1 MRPNPADAPQMDAVR
16 REALEVAAGWS
27 VPGAPQSWI
36 LTAAIF
42 RSIADD
48 PEPLALAATIPPDRL
63 PPLLLSAAVRHLV
76 DRLRPP
82 ALARYFPAPGESQP
96 PLDAGFDPAFR
107 EFCADHREDLLA
119 LCRTHR
125 YQMNEVARCA
135 QLALAL
141 GVVAGARPGR
151 PLALVDAGT
160 GAGLALNLDRYRYQV
175 DSVPSFGD
183 PSSALTVHCARRG
196 QLRPCA
202 PDHLPEIVFRAGIDT
217 NPVDLGQPE
226 EGAWLRSCVPPEVE
240 SLDRFDR
247 AAAITVSHPVTLVAG
262 DAWQQ
267 LPKVVD
273 QVPPDPLL
281 VVLDSYTAVFFS
293 EERLQGFRSA
303 VDGAAATRDLA
314 WISLDP
320 LVPLGAEGRFSV
332 QGLDVPE
339 ELVRRYRREGVFG
352 VLGLVEYGGGVRSGR
367 LLGRAHPSGTWLEWL
382 DPATA
387 C

>member
-1 MRPNPADAPQMDAVR
+1 MRPDQAEASRVEAVR

-27 VPGAPQSWI
+27 VPGAPPSWA

-42 RSIADD
+42 RSIAGD
-48 PEPLALAATIPPDRL
+48 PELLALAATIPPDRL

-82 ALARYFPAPGESQP
+82 SLARYFPATGEPQP
-96 PLDAGFDPAFR
+96 PLDAGLDPALR
-107 EFCADHREDLLA
+107 EFCARHREDLLA
-119 LCRTHR
+119 LGRTHR

-141 GVVAGARPGR
+141 GVVAGSRPGR

-160 GAGLALNLDRYRYQV
+160 GAGLALNLDRYRYEV
-175 DSVPSFGD
+175 DGVPPFGD
-183 PSSALTVHCARRG
+183 ASSTLTVRCARRG
-196 QLRPCA
+196 ELRPCV
-202 PDHLPEIVFRAGIDT
+202 PGGPPKVVFRAGIDT
-217 NPVDLGQPE
+217 DPVDLRQPDE
-226 EGAWLRSCVPPEVE
+226 RSWLRSCVPPEVD
-240 SLDRFDR
+240 SLQRFDG
-247 AAAITVSHPVTLVAG
+247 AVAITLRHPVSLVAG
-262 DAWQQ
+262 DAWHQ
-267 LPKVVD
+267 LPEVLD
-273 QVPPDPLL
+273 RVPPEPLL

-293 EERLQGFRSA
+293 EERLRGFRSA
-303 VDGAAATRDLA
+303 VHAAAATRDVA

-332 QGLDVPE
+332 QGLDVPQDV
-339 ELVRRYRREGVFG
+339 VRRYRREGVFG
-352 VLGLVEYGGGVRSGR
+352 VLGLVEYRGGVRRGQI
-367 LLGRAHPSGTWLEWL
+367 LCRAHPSGTWLEWL